1 MNSPKI
7 SVIVPVYN
15 TEKYL
20 HICIESIL
28 SQTFTDFELLLIN
41 DGSKD
46 SSGKIC
52 DEYAA
57 RDCRVR
63 VFHKENGGVGLARN
77 LGLDKSRAIWS
88 VFVDAD
94 DYIKSNYLCDLYN
107 DAVKHNADFVIHDF
121 DFIKEDGTPIRR
133 DFASKS
139 NVYKRCDYVSFI
151 KEQTFEKRGNPVARL
166 FNMDI
171 IRTHNISYPRGVRFG
186 EDFCFNFRY
195 LKYTTCICCSANA
208 NYCYVDHPGSAIHR
222 KSDFSTE
229 FNGYKCN
236 KTAVDAFAQ
245 SCDFTESLPD
255 SLQSWVAHFMH
266 RAITV
271 AENKA
276 HLLSISGEDWKFF
289 NENFEVITRKTAVDK
304 WMIAHFYKHPSILL
318 RYLKFNVFI
327 RETIVKLNMYGLLN
341 LLKK

>member
-15 TEKYL
+15 VEKYL
-20 HICIESIL
+20 HDCVDSIL

-46 SSGKIC
+46 CSGKIC

-57 RDCRVR
+57 CDSRVR

-77 LGLDKSRAIWS
+77 FGLDKSEGVWC

-94 DYIKSNYLCDLYN
+94 DYIKKNYLYDLYD

-121 DFIKEDGTPIRR
+121 EFIKEDGTPIRR
-133 DFASKS
+133 DFTSKS
-139 NVYKRCDYVSFI
+139 NVYKRCDYASFI
-151 KEQTFEKRGNPVARL
+151 KEQTFEKRGNPIARL

-171 IRTHNISYPRGVRFG
+171 IRTHNISYPLAVRFG

-195 LKYTTCICCSANA
+195 LKHTTCICCSTNA
-208 NYCYVDHPGSAIHR
+208 NYCYIDHPGSAIHR
-222 KSDFSTE
+222 KADFSIE

-236 KTAVDAFAQ
+236 KTAVDVFAQ
-245 SCDFTESLPD
+245 SCDLTEGLPD

-271 AENKA
+271 AQNKG
-276 HLLSISGEDWKFF
+276 HLLSIPNEDWKFF
-289 NENFEVITRKTAVDK
+289 NEYFEVITRKTAIDK
-304 WMIAHFYKHPSILL
+304 WMIVHFYNYPSILL
-318 RYLKFNVFI
+318 QYLKFNIFI
-327 RETIVKLNMYGLLN
+327 RETIVKMNMHRLLN